1 MKVRF
6 LLALVSTLMLS
17 FSSGATE
24 ENNWGYNGKEGPEY
38 WGKLSSDFELCE
50 SGKNQSPINIKNAK
64 KVYDKSKLLLA
75 FQTQK
80 QTITN
85 NGHTIKIDVSDGN
98 RLLIGNK
105 IFTLQQFHFHSPS
118 ENEIDGKHF
127 PLEGHFV
134 FKAQNNSLAV
144 LSLMF
149 QKKGGDNQQ
158 LENAWIQIPSVIGH
172 AEELKRP
179 VDINKL
185 LPKDLAYYRFNGS
198 LTTPP
203 CTEGVVWIVLKN
215 PSTISDKQIRKFHSA
230 IPYAN
235 NRPIQPL
242 NARIIIQ

>member
-1 MKVRF
+1 M
-6 LLALVSTLMLS
+6 
-17 FSSGATE
+17 
-24 ENNWGYNGKEGPEY
+24 
-38 WGKLSSDFELCE
+38 
-50 SGKNQSPINIKNAK
+50 
-64 KVYDKSKLLLA
+64 LLA

-118 ENEIDGKHF
+118 ENEIAGKHY

-149 QKKGGDNQQ
+149 QKRGGDNQQ

-198 LTTPP
+198 LPP
-203 CTEGVVWIVLKN
+203 PLALKGL
-215 PSTISDKQIRKFHSA
+215 SG
-230 IPYAN
+230 
-235 NRPIQPL
+235 
-242 NARIIIQ
+242 